1 MFIAILANGTPPSHS
16 AALGHLR
23 RADVLIC
30 CDGACEKARAL
41 GREPDYV
48 VGDGD
53 SVPAADRAA
62 LGARFVRVAEQD
74 TNDMAKAFRFALGL
88 APSRIVI
95 LGATGLREDHALGN
109 IFWLFDFA
117 AEFPETSMVT
127 DHGVFEV
134 VAKRR
139 TFACRPGEALSVFSP
154 DRDARVASEGL
165 VWPLDGVRFENLHC
179 ATLNRTADTS
189 FTLSPTRPVLLFRA
203 YSEDHGGA
211 IST

>member
-1 MFIAILANGTPPSHS
+1 MFIAILANGTPPSYS

-23 RADVLIC
+23 LADVLIC

-139 TFACRPGEALSVFSP
+139 TFPCRLGEALRIVLVIGLALSVVAASSTIHDEVANGTAAAALAKP
-154 DRDARVASEGL
+154 VSRDVFL
-165 VWPLDGVRFENLHC
+165 VGKWLGVMTVTLRFW
-179 ATLNRTADTS
+179 
-189 FTLSPTRPVLLFRA
+189 
-203 YSEDHGGA
+203 
-211 IST
+211 